1 MIRRPPRSTRTDTLF
16 PYTTLFRSCFAQKVS
31 ISKHKPIG
39 VVDEFEYVIGPPK
52 NCDEAWRLL
61 EEPPLA
67 SRLGFTIALV
77 KNAFGRLMSL
87 IEHARDSAALP
98 PDRSETVVPIGLA
111 NGTISD
117 HGKHPVESRE
127 ALAFGDHLFKLWSDY
142 VPDVCPYFS
151 GWPP

>member
-1 MIRRPPRSTRTDTLF
+1 MFSCLRVIDPCTCLFLVLVFFFFKQKTAYEMRIRDWSSDVC
-16 PYTTLFRSCFAQKVS
+16 SS
-31 ISKHKPIG
+31 
-39 VVDEFEYVIGPPK
+39 D
-52 NCDEAWRLL
+52 
-61 EEPPLA
+61 
-67 SRLGFTIALV
+67 
-77 KNAFGRLMSL
+77 LMSL

-111 NGTISD
+111 SGTISD

>member
-1 MIRRPPRSTRTDTLF
+1 MYVFFLNVTPTTKIYTYCHTLSLHDAL
-16 PYTTLFRSCFAQKVS
+16 PLL
-31 ISKHKPIG
+31 G
-39 VVDEFEYVIGPPK
+39 VVDEFEYVIVPPK

-98 PDRSETVVPIGLA
+98 PDRSRSEERRV
-111 NGTISD
+111 
-117 HGKHPVESRE
+117 GKACVRTCRSRWSP
-127 ALAFGDHLFKLWSDY
+127 DHLKTKE
-142 VPDVCPYFS
+142 
-151 GWPP
+151 

>member
-1 MIRRPPRSTRTDTLF
+1 MSTRTDPLF
-16 PYTTLFRSCFAQKVS
+16 PYTTLFRS
-31 ISKHKPIG
+31 
-39 VVDEFEYVIGPPK
+39 
-52 NCDEAWRLL
+52 
-61 EEPPLA
+61 
-67 SRLGFTIALV
+67 LGFTIALV

-127 ALAFGDHLFKLWSDY
+127 ALAFGDNLFRSEESRGGNECVSTCRSRW
-142 VPDVCPYFS
+142 
-151 GWPP
+151 

>member
-1 MIRRPPRSTRTDTLF
+1 M
-16 PYTTLFRSCFAQKVS
+16 
-31 ISKHKPIG
+31 
-39 VVDEFEYVIGPPK
+39 
-52 NCDEAWRLL
+52 
-61 EEPPLA
+61 
-67 SRLGFTIALV
+67 ALV

-117 HGKHPVESRE
+117 HGKHTVESRE

-142 VPDVCPYFS
+142 VPDVCTYFS
-151 GWPP
+151 RSEERSVGKEWVSRCRSRWWPYH